1 MTKKTTATTLEFAP
15 EQVPFLQSD
24 YFIGMCEIA
33 TACLMNKEL
42 FVPNKNKGIFNSLFY
57 RRLFAKAETK
67 NGGFIVGNFETQNKF
82 LYEYDTVNG
91 VYGGKKEKN
100 IAEFAKVVK
109 ELQSSE
115 RDFKIF
121 SLQKLETQNISLQEL
136 LGL

>member
-1 MTKKTTATTLEFAP
+1 MTKKTTTLEFAP
-15 EQVPFLQSD
+15 AQVPFLQSD

-33 TACLMNKEL
+33 TACLMKKEI

-57 RRLFAKAETK
+57 RRLFAKAETA
-67 NGGFIVGNFETQNKF
+67 NGGYIVGNFETRNKF

-91 VYGGKKEKN
+91 VYGEKKEKN

-109 ELQSSE
+109 ELQAGE

-121 SLQKLETQNISLQEL
+121 SLQKLETKNASLQEL